1 LTQRYGRKNKRDGEN
16 DKNPSHG
23 THSTMTQVAMSQID
37 AFASLMT
44 ELSAVKATVP
54 ADVG

>member
-1 LTQRYGRKNKRDGEN
+1 
-16 DKNPSHG
+16 
-23 THSTMTQVAMSQID
+23 MTQVAMSQID